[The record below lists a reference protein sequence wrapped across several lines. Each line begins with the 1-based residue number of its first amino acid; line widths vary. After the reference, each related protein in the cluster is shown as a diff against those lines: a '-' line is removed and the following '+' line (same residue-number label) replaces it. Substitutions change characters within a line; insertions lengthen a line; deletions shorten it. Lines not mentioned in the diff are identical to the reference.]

1 METGRVVEWHIA
13 EGNRIEEGELL
24 VSIETDKAIADIE
37 SPVSGVLLRIVGQVD
52 GVYDVGATLAW
63 IGEEGEE
70 VPGEP
75 AEQAQ
80 APAAE
85 QAIESRAT
93 PVALRLAQRHGI
105 DAEALQGTGP
115 GERVTKEDVQRA
127 IDDGTATPQK
137 APSEAPAPS
146 PAAQPKEQAADRPA
160 GSRVT
165 PVALRLAQRHGID
178 AEALQGTGPGG
189 RITKED
195 VQRAI
200 DDGTATPVEAPSEA
214 PAPSEVPVPSP
225 AAQPKEQAADRPAGS
240 RVTPVALRLAQRHGI
255 DAEALQGTGPG
266 GRITKE
272 DVQRAI
278 DDGTATPVEAPSEA
292 PAPSEVPV
300 PSPAAQPKEQAAGV
314 EVIPLAGIRRT
325 TAERLGAIWSQAPHV
340 TEGIEVDFT
349 ALQAARTAN
358 ADAWRNA
365 YGIAPTLNDFV
376 LKATAE
382 ALKSYPQL
390 NAALIDDA
398 IHQYSDINLGVA
410 IDIESGLVVPVVRKV
425 DTLGVIALAG
435 QVRELADRAR
445 NGKLGL
451 DDFTGG
457 TFTVTNLGGL
467 GVDWFTPVLNPPQ
480 CAILGVGR
488 VREAAVVADRS
499 IQFRDVATL
508 VLTFDHRAIDGAPCA
523 RFLADL
529 RARIE
534 DPGQLLP

>member
-1 METGRVVEWHIA
+1 MAIQFRLAALGHTMETGRVVEWHIA

-24 VSIETDKAIADIE
+24 VSIETDKAVADIE

-70 VPGEP
+70 VPDAP

-85 QAIESRAT
+85 QAAESRAT

-115 GERVTKEDVQRA
+115 GGRITKEDVQRA
-127 IDDGTATPQK
+127 IDDGTATPVE
-137 APSEAPAPS
+137 APSEAPAPT
-146 PAAQPKEQAADRPA
+146 PAAQPAKPAADRPA

-214 PAPSEVPVPSP
+214 PVPSEVPAPSP
-225 AAQPKEQAADRPAGS
+225 GAQS
-240 RVTPVALRLAQRHGI
+240 
-255 DAEALQGTGPG
+255 
-266 GRITKE
+266 
-272 DVQRAI
+272 
-278 DDGTATPVEAPSEA
+278 
-292 PAPSEVPV
+292 
-300 PSPAAQPKEQAAGV
+300 KEQAAGV

-349 ALQAARTAN
+349 ALQAARTEN

-365 YGIAPTLNDFV
+365 YGVAPTLNDFV

-425 DTLGVIALAG
+425 DTLGVIALASK
-435 QVRELADRAR
+435 VRELADRAR
-445 NGKLGL
+445 DGKLGL
-451 DDFTGG
+451 DDFVDG

-488 VREAAVVADRS
+488 VRQAAVVVDRS
-499 IQFRDVATL
+499 MQFRDVATL

-529 RARIE
+529 RTRIE
-534 DPGQLLP
+534 DPNQLLP

>member
-1 METGRVVEWHIA
+1 MAIQFRLAALGHTMETGRVVEWHIA
-13 EGNRIEEGELL
+13 EGSRIEEGQLL
-24 VSIETDKAIADIE
+24 VSIETDKAVADIE

-63 IGEEGEE
+63 FGEEGEA
-70 VPGEP
+70 VPDEP
-75 AEQAQ
+75 AAQAQ
-80 APAAE
+80 APAAK
-85 QAIESRAT
+85 QAAESRAT
-93 PVALRLAQRHGI
+93 PVALRLAQRHG
-105 DAEALQGTGP
+105 
-115 GERVTKEDVQRA
+115 V
-127 IDDGTATPQK
+127 
-137 APSEAPAPS
+137 
-146 PAAQPKEQAADRPA
+146 
-160 GSRVT
+160 
-165 PVALRLAQRHGID
+165 D

-189 RITKED
+189 RVTKED

-200 DDGTATPVEAPSEA
+200 DEGTAPPLKAASEA
-214 PAPSEVPVPSP
+214 PAPSP
-225 AAQPKEQAADRPAGS
+225 AAQPTKSAADRPAGS
-240 RVTPVALRLAQRHGI
+240 RATPVALRLAQRHGV

-266 GRITKE
+266 GRVTKE

-278 DDGTATPVEAPSEA
+278 DEGTATPVEVPRET
-292 PAPSEVPV
+292 PV
-300 PSPAAQPKEQAAGV
+300 PSPVAQSKEPAAGV

-358 ADAWRNA
+358 AEAWCNT

-382 ALKSYPQL
+382 ALKAHPQL
-390 NAALIDDA
+390 NAALIDNA

-435 QVRELADRAR
+435 KVRELAERAR

-488 VREAAVVADRS
+488 VRPAAVVTDRS

>member
-1 METGRVVEWHIA
+1 MAIQFRLAALGHTMETGRVVEWHIA
-13 EGNRIEEGELL
+13 EGSRIEEGELL
-24 VSIETDKAIADIE
+24 VSIETDKAVADIE

-63 IGEEGEE
+63 FGEEGEA
-70 VPGEP
+70 VPDEP
-75 AEQAQ
+75 AAQAQ
-80 APAAE
+80 APAAKS
-85 QAIESRAT
+85 AAESRA
-93 PVALRLAQRHGI
+93 
-105 DAEALQGTGP
+105 
-115 GERVTKEDVQRA
+115 
-127 IDDGTATPQK
+127 
-137 APSEAPAPS
+137 
-146 PAAQPKEQAADRPA
+146 
-160 GSRVT
+160 T

-200 DDGTATPVEAPSEA
+200 DDGAATPLKAASDA
-214 PAPSEVPVPSP
+214 PSP
-225 AAQPKEQAADRPAGS
+225 AAQPTKPAADRPAGS
-240 RVTPVALRLAQRHGI
+240 RVTPVALRLAQRHGVN
-255 DAEALQGTGPG
+255 AEVLQGTGPG

-292 PAPSEVPV
+292 PAPST
-300 PSPAAQPKEQAAGV
+300 AAQPKEPAAGV
-314 EVIPLAGIRRT
+314 EVTPLAGIRRT
-325 TAERLGAIWSQAPHV
+325 TAERLGTIWSQAPHV

-349 ALQAARTAN
+349 VLQAARTAN
-358 ADAWRNA
+358 ADAWRDA

-382 ALKSYPQL
+382 ALKAHPQL

-410 IDIESGLVVPVVRKV
+410 IDIESGLVVPVVRNV
-425 DTLGVIALAG
+425 DRLGVIALAN

-451 DDFTGG
+451 DDYTDG

-534 DPGQLLP
+534 DPEQLLP

>member
-1 METGRVVEWHIA
+1 MAIQFRLAALGHTMETGRVVEWHIA
-13 EGNRIEEGELL
+13 EGSRIEEGELL
-24 VSIETDKAIADIE
+24 VSIETDKAVADIE

-70 VPGEP
+70 VPDAP
-75 AEQAQ
+75 AAQAQ
-80 APAAE
+80 APAAKP
-85 QAIESRAT
+85 AAESRAT
-93 PVALRLAQRHGI
+93 PVALRLAQRHGV

-115 GERVTKEDVQRA
+115 DGRVTKEDVQRA
-127 IDDGTATPQK
+127 IDEGTATPVET
-137 APSEAPAPS
+137 PTET
-146 PAAQPKEQAADRPA
+146 PAAEQAA

-178 AEALQGTGPGG
+178 TEALQGTGPGG
-189 RITKED
+189 RVIKED

-200 DDGTATPVEAPSEA
+200 DEGTATPKKAPTEA
-214 PAPSEVPVPSP
+214 PA
-225 AAQPKEQAADRPAGS
+225 AGQTTGS
-240 RVTPVALRLAQRHGI
+240 RVTPVALRLAQRHGV

-266 GRITKE
+266 GRVTKE

-278 DDGTATPVEAPSEA
+278 DEGAATPVEAPRET
-292 PAPSEVPV
+292 PA
-300 PSPAAQPKEQAAGV
+300 PSPAAQPKESDAGV

-358 ADAWRNA
+358 AEAWRNA
-365 YGIAPTLNDFV
+365 YGVAPTLNDFV

-382 ALKSYPQL
+382 ALKAHPQL

-398 IHQYSDINLGVA
+398 VHQYSDINLGVA
-410 IDIESGLVVPVVRKV
+410 IDIESGLVVPVVRNV
-425 DTLGVIALAG
+425 DTLGVIALAN
-435 QVRELADRAR
+435 QVRGLADRAR

-451 DDFTGG
+451 DDFSGG

-529 RARIE
+529 RTRIE
-534 DPGQLLP
+534 NPDLLLP

>member
-1 METGRVVEWHIA
+1 MAIQFRLAALGHTMETGRVVEWHIA

-24 VSIETDKAIADIE
+24 VSIETDKAVADIE

-63 IGEEGEE
+63 FGEEGEA
-70 VPGEP
+70 VPDEP

-80 APAAE
+80 APAAK
-85 QAIESRAT
+85 QAAESRAT

-115 GERVTKEDVQRA
+115 GGRVTKEDVQRA
-127 IDDGTATPQK
+127 IDDGTATPV
-137 APSEAPAPS
+137 EAPAET
-146 PAAQPKEQAADRPA
+146 PAAGQTT

-189 RITKED
+189 RVIKED

-200 DDGTATPVEAPSEA
+200 DDGTATPVEAPAET
-214 PAPSEVPVPSP
+214 P
-225 AAQPKEQAADRPAGS
+225 AAGQTTGS

-266 GRITKE
+266 GRVTKE

-278 DDGTATPVEAPSEA
+278 DDGTATPVEAPRET
-292 PAPSEVPV
+292 PV
-300 PSPAAQPKEQAAGV
+300 PSPASQPKEPAAGV

-325 TAERLGAIWSQAPHV
+325 TAERLGAIWAQAPHV

-365 YGIAPTLNDFV
+365 YGVAPTLNDFV

-382 ALKSYPQL
+382 ALKAHPQL
-390 NAALIDDA
+390 NSALIDDA

-410 IDIESGLVVPVVRKV
+410 IDIESGLVVPVVRNV
-425 DTLGVIALAG
+425 DTLGVIALAN

-445 NGKLGL
+445 SGKLGL
-451 DDFTGG
+451 DDFSGG

-534 DPGQLLP
+534 DPSQLLP

>member
-1 METGRVVEWHIA
+1 MAIQFRLAALGHTMETGRVVEWHIA
-13 EGNRIEEGELL
+13 EGSRIEEGELL
-24 VSIETDKAIADIE
+24 VSIETDKAVADIE

-63 IGEEGEE
+63 IGEEGEA
-70 VPGEP
+70 VPDEP

-80 APAAE
+80 APAAQ
-85 QAIESRAT
+85 QAVESRAT
-93 PVALRLAQRHGI
+93 PI
-105 DAEALQGTGP
+105 
-115 GERVTKEDVQRA
+115 
-127 IDDGTATPQK
+127 
-137 APSEAPAPS
+137 
-146 PAAQPKEQAADRPA
+146 
-160 GSRVT
+160 
-165 PVALRLAQRHGID
+165 ALRLAQRHGID

-200 DDGTATPVEAPSEA
+200 DEGTATPAEAPTEA
-214 PAPSEVPVPSP
+214 PA
-225 AAQPKEQAADRPAGS
+225 AEQAAGS

-255 DAEALQGTGPG
+255 DAEALQGSGPGGRVIKEDVQRAIDEGTATPVEAPTETPAAGQTTGSRVTPVALRLAQRHGIDAETLQGTGPG

-278 DDGTATPVEAPSEA
+278 DEGAATAVEAPRET
-292 PAPSEVPV
+292 PA
-300 PSPAAQPKEQAAGV
+300 PSPAAQPEEPDAGV

-349 ALQAARTAN
+349 VLQAARTAN
-358 ADAWRNA
+358 ADAWRNT
-365 YGIAPTLNDFV
+365 YGVAPTLNDFV

-382 ALKSYPQL
+382 ALKSQPQL

-410 IDIESGLVVPVVRKV
+410 IDIESGLVVPVVRNV

-435 QVRELADRAR
+435 KVRELADRAR

-499 IQFRDVATL
+499 IQFRDMATL

>member
-1 METGRVVEWHIA
+1 MAIQFRLAALGHTMETGRVVEWHIA
-13 EGNRIEEGELL
+13 EGSRIEEGELL
-24 VSIETDKAIADIE
+24 VSIETDKAVADIE

-63 IGEEGEE
+63 FGEEGEA
-70 VPGEP
+70 VPDDP
-75 AEQAQ
+75 AAQAQ
-80 APAAE
+80 ASAAKPAA
-85 QAIESRAT
+85 ESRAT

-115 GERVTKEDVQRA
+115 GGRVTKEDVQRA
-127 IDDGTATPQK
+127 LDAGTTTPVA
-137 APSEAPAPS
+137 APTEAPA
-146 PAAQPKEQAADRPA
+146 AEQAA

-189 RITKED
+189 RVIKED

-200 DDGTATPVEAPSEA
+200 DEGTTTPVEVPTEA
-214 PAPSEVPVPSP
+214 PA
-225 AAQPKEQAADRPAGS
+225 AEQAAGS

-266 GRITKE
+266 GRVTKE

-278 DDGTATPVEAPSEA
+278 DEGAAAPVEAPIEA
-292 PAPSEVPV
+292 PRETPA
-300 PSPAAQPKEQAAGV
+300 PSPAAQPKEPVAGV

-349 ALQAARTAN
+349 ALQTTRTEN

-365 YGIAPTLNDFV
+365 YGVAPTLNDFV

-390 NAALIDDA
+390 NAALVDDA

-410 IDIESGLVVPVVRKV
+410 IDIESGLVVPVVRNV
-425 DTLGVIALAG
+425 DILGVIALAN

-451 DDFTGG
+451 DDFSGG

-534 DPGQLLP
+534 DPEQLLP

>member
-1 METGRVVEWHIA
+1 MAIQFRLAALGHTMETGRVVEWHIA
-13 EGNRIEEGELL
+13 EGNTIEEGQLL
-24 VSIETDKAIADIE
+24 VSIETDKAVADIE

-70 VPGEP
+70 VPDEP
-75 AEQAQ
+75 AEQPQVRAATQ
-80 APAAE
+80 AT
-85 QAIESRAT
+85 ESRA
-93 PVALRLAQRHGI
+93 
-105 DAEALQGTGP
+105 
-115 GERVTKEDVQRA
+115 
-127 IDDGTATPQK
+127 
-137 APSEAPAPS
+137 
-146 PAAQPKEQAADRPA
+146 
-160 GSRVT
+160 T

-200 DDGTATPVEAPSEA
+200 DDGTATPLKVPSEA
-214 PAPSEVPVPSP
+214 PAPST
-225 AAQPKEQAADRPAGS
+225 AAQLKEPTAERPAGS

-255 DAEALQGTGPG
+255 DAEVLQGTGPG

-292 PAPSEVPV
+292 PAS
-300 PSPAAQPKEQAAGV
+300 STAAQPKEPTAGT

-325 TAERLGAIWSQAPHV
+325 TAERLGAIWAQAPHV

-358 ADAWRNA
+358 ADAWRDT

-382 ALKSYPQL
+382 ALKAHPQL
-390 NAALIDDA
+390 NSALIDDA

-410 IDIESGLVVPVVRKV
+410 IDIESGLVVPVVRNV

-435 QVRELADRAR
+435 KVRELADRAR

-451 DDFTGG
+451 DDFAGG

-488 VREAAVVADRS
+488 VRQAAVVADRS

-534 DPGQLLP
+534 DPSQLLP

>member
-1 METGRVVEWHIA
+1 MAIQFRLAALGHTMETGRVVEWHVA
-13 EGNRIEEGELL
+13 EGSRIEEGELL
-24 VSIETDKAIADIE
+24 VSIETDKAVADIE

-63 IGEEGEE
+63 FGEEGEA
-70 VPGEP
+70 VPDEP

-80 APAAE
+80 ASAAKPAAE
-85 QAIESRAT
+85 SRA
-93 PVALRLAQRHGI
+93 
-105 DAEALQGTGP
+105 
-115 GERVTKEDVQRA
+115 
-127 IDDGTATPQK
+127 
-137 APSEAPAPS
+137 
-146 PAAQPKEQAADRPA
+146 
-160 GSRVT
+160 T

-200 DDGTATPVEAPSEA
+200 DDGTATPLKAASEAPS
-214 PAPSEVPVPSP
+214 S
-225 AAQPKEQAADRPAGS
+225 AAQATKPAADRPAGS
-240 RVTPVALRLAQRHGI
+240 RVTPVALRLAQRHGVN
-255 DAEALQGTGPG
+255 AEVLQGTGPG

-278 DDGTATPVEAPSEA
+278 DDGIATPVEAPSEA
-292 PAPSEVPV
+292 PTPST
-300 PSPAAQPKEQAAGV
+300 AAQPKEPAAGV
-314 EVIPLAGIRRT
+314 EVTPLAGIRRT

-358 ADAWRNA
+358 ADAWRDA

-382 ALKSYPQL
+382 ALKAHPQL

-410 IDIESGLVVPVVRKV
+410 IDIESGLVVPVVRNV
-425 DTLGVIALAG
+425 DRLGVIALAN

-451 DDFTGG
+451 DDYTDG

-534 DPGQLLP
+534 DPEQLLP

>member
-1 METGRVVEWHIA
+1 MAIQFRLAALGHTMETGRVVEWHIA
-13 EGNRIEEGELL
+13 EGSRIEEGQLL
-24 VSIETDKAIADIE
+24 VSIETDKAVADVE

-63 IGEEGEE
+63 IGEEGEA
-70 VPGEP
+70 VPDEST
-75 AEQAQ
+75 EQPKASAAGQ
-80 APAAE
+80 AAG
-85 QAIESRAT
+85 SRAT

-115 GERVTKEDVQRA
+115 GGRVTKEDVQRA
-127 IDDGTATPQK
+127 IDEGSAIPQK
-137 APSEAPAPS
+137 APTEAPATG
-146 PAAQPKEQAADRPA
+146 QAA

-189 RITKED
+189 RVIKED

-200 DDGTATPVEAPSEA
+200 DEGTATPQKAPTETPTPEAAVQPEAP
-214 PAPSEVPVPSP
+214 
-225 AAQPKEQAADRPAGS
+225 
-240 RVTPVALRLAQRHGI
+240 T
-255 DAEALQGTGPG
+255 
-266 GRITKE
+266 
-272 DVQRAI
+272 
-278 DDGTATPVEAPSEA
+278 
-292 PAPSEVPV
+292 
-300 PSPAAQPKEQAAGV
+300 AGV
-314 EVIPLAGIRRT
+314 EVIPLIGIRRT
-325 TAERLGAIWSQAPHV
+325 TAERLGTIWSQAPHV

-349 ALQAARTAN
+349 ALQDARTRN
-358 ADAWRNA
+358 VETWRDA
-365 YGIAPTLNDFV
+365 YGIAPTINDFV

-382 ALKSYPQL
+382 ALKAHPRL

-435 QVRELADRAR
+435 KVRELADRAR

-451 DDFTGG
+451 DDFSDG

-488 VREAAVVADRS
+488 VREAAVVADRA

-534 DPGQLLP
+534 DPEQLLP

>member
-1 METGRVVEWHIA
+1 MAIQFRLAALGHTMETGRVVEWHIA
-13 EGNRIEEGELL
+13 EGSRIEEGELL
-24 VSIETDKAIADIE
+24 VSIETDKAVADIE

-63 IGEEGEE
+63 FGEEGEA
-70 VPGEP
+70 VPDEA

-80 APAAE
+80 SPAAKPAAE
-85 QAIESRAT
+85 SRA
-93 PVALRLAQRHGI
+93 
-105 DAEALQGTGP
+105 
-115 GERVTKEDVQRA
+115 
-127 IDDGTATPQK
+127 
-137 APSEAPAPS
+137 
-146 PAAQPKEQAADRPA
+146 
-160 GSRVT
+160 T

-200 DDGTATPVEAPSEA
+200 DDGTATPVEAPTEA
-214 PAPSEVPVPSP
+214 PA
-225 AAQPKEQAADRPAGS
+225 AEQAAGS
-240 RVTPVALRLAQRHGI
+240 RVTPVALRLAQRHGV

-266 GRITKE
+266 GRVIKE

-278 DDGTATPVEAPSEA
+278 DDGTATPVEAPTETPAAGQTTGSRVTPVALRLAQRHGVDAEALQGTGPGGRVTKEDVQRAIDEGTVTPVEAPSEA
-292 PAPSEVPV
+292 PAS
-300 PSPAAQPKEQAAGV
+300 SPAAQPKEPAAGV

-349 ALQAARTAN
+349 ALQAARTEN
-358 ADAWRNA
+358 ADAWRDA

-382 ALKSYPQL
+382 ALKAHPQL

-410 IDIESGLVVPVVRKV
+410 IDIESGLVVPVVRNV
-425 DTLGVIALAG
+425 DRLGVIALAN

-445 NGKLGL
+445 TGKLGL
-451 DDFTGG
+451 DDYTDG

-534 DPGQLLP
+534 DPEQLLP

>member
-1 METGRVVEWHIA
+1 MAIQFRLAALGHTMETGRVVEWHIA
-13 EGNRIEEGELL
+13 EGSKIEEGQLL
-24 VSIETDKAIADIE
+24 VSIETDKAVADIE
-37 SPVSGVLLRIVGQVD
+37 SPVSGILLRIVGQVD

-63 IGEEGEE
+63 IGEEGEA
-70 VPGEP
+70 VPDEP
-75 AEQAQ
+75 AEQSQ
-80 APAAE
+80 VPAAKP
-85 QAIESRAT
+85 AAESRAT
-93 PVALRLAQRHGI
+93 PVALRLAQRHGV

-115 GERVTKEDVQRA
+115 GGRVTKEDVQRA
-127 IDDGTATPQK
+127 IDDGTAPPLK
-137 APSEAPAPS
+137 AASEAPAPS
-146 PAAQPKEQAADRPA
+146 VAGQPEASDGEPAR
-160 GSRVT
+160 SRVT
-165 PVALRLAQRHGID
+165 PVAQRLAQRHGVD
-178 AEALQGTGPGG
+178 AEVLQGTGPGG
-189 RITKED
+189 RVTKED

-200 DDGTATPVEAPSEA
+200 DDGT
-214 PAPSEVPVPSP
+214 
-225 AAQPKEQAADRPAGS
+225 
-240 RVTPVALRLAQRHGI
+240 VTPLKATDDTPQKA
-255 DAEALQGTGPG
+255 DAA
-266 GRITKE
+266 
-272 DVQRAI
+272 
-278 DDGTATPVEAPSEA
+278 
-292 PAPSEVPV
+292 
-300 PSPAAQPKEQAAGV
+300 SPAAGV

-358 ADAWRNA
+358 ADAWRAA
-365 YGIAPTLNDFV
+365 YGVAPTLNDFV

-382 ALKSYPQL
+382 ALKAHPQL

-398 IHQYSDINLGVA
+398 IHRYSDINLGVA

-435 QVRELADRAR
+435 QVKELADRAR
-445 NGKLGL
+445 NGQLGL
-451 DDFTGG
+451 DDFSDG

-488 VREAAVVADRS
+488 VRQAAVVADRS

-534 DPGQLLP
+534 EPSQLLP

>member
-1 METGRVVEWHIA
+1 M
-13 EGNRIEEGELL
+13 
-24 VSIETDKAIADIE
+24 
-37 SPVSGVLLRIVGQVD
+37 
-52 GVYDVGATLAW
+52 
-63 IGEEGEE
+63 
-70 VPGEP
+70 
-75 AEQAQ
+75 
-80 APAAE
+80 
-85 QAIESRAT
+85 
-93 PVALRLAQRHGI
+93 
-105 DAEALQGTGP
+105 
-115 GERVTKEDVQRA
+115 
-127 IDDGTATPQK
+127 
-137 APSEAPAPS
+137 PS
-146 PAAQPKEQAADRPA
+146 
-160 GSRVT
+160 
-165 PVALRLAQRHGID
+165 RLAQRHGID

-214 PAPSEVPVPSP
+214 PAPSEVP
-225 AAQPKEQAADRPAGS
+225 A
-240 RVTPVALRLAQRHGI
+240 
-255 DAEALQGTGPG
+255 
-266 GRITKE
+266 
-272 DVQRAI
+272 
-278 DDGTATPVEAPSEA
+278 
-292 PAPSEVPV
+292 

-398 IHQYSDINLGVA
+398 IHQYRDINLGVA

-488 VREAAVVADRS
+488 VREAAVVADR
-499 IQFRDVATL
+499 
-508 VLTFDHRAIDGAPCA
+508 FDSVPRCGDACSH
-523 RFLADL
+523 L
-529 RARIE
+529 
-534 DPGQLLP
+534 

>member
-1 METGRVVEWHIA
+1 MAIQFRLAALGHTMETGRVVEWHIA
-13 EGNRIEEGELL
+13 EGGKIEEGELL
-24 VSIETDKAIADIE
+24 VSIETDKAVADIE

-63 IGEEGEE
+63 IGEEGEA
-70 VPGEP
+70 VPDAP
-75 AEQAQ
+75 AEQPQ
-80 APAAE
+80 APAAKPVT
-85 QAIESRAT
+85 ESRAT

-105 DAEALQGTGP
+105 DAEAVEGTGP
-115 GERVTKEDVQRA
+115 AGRITKEDVQRA
-127 IDDGTATPQK
+127 IDDGTATPLK
-137 APSEAPAPS
+137 APTEAPAPS
-146 PAAQPKEQAADRPA
+146 TTAQPTKSAADRPA

-165 PVALRLAQRHGID
+165 PVALRLAQRHGVD

-189 RITKED
+189 RVTKED

-200 DDGTATPVEAPSEA
+200 DDGTATPLEAPSEVPAPSEA
-214 PAPSEVPVPSP
+214 PAPSPT
-225 AAQPKEQAADRPAGS
+225 AQPE
-240 RVTPVALRLAQRHGI
+240 TP
-255 DAEALQGTGPG
+255 
-266 GRITKE
+266 
-272 DVQRAI
+272 
-278 DDGTATPVEAPSEA
+278 
-292 PAPSEVPV
+292 
-300 PSPAAQPKEQAAGV
+300 AAGV
-314 EVIPLAGIRRT
+314 EVTPLAGIRRT

-365 YGIAPTLNDFV
+365 YGVAPTLNDFV

-382 ALKSYPQL
+382 ALKAHPQL
-390 NAALIDDA
+390 NSALIDDA

-410 IDIESGLVVPVVRKV
+410 IDIESGLVVPVIRGV
-425 DTLGVIALAG
+425 DKLGVIALAN

-534 DPGQLLP
+534 DPEQLLP

>member
-1 METGRVVEWHIA
+1 MAIQFRLAALGHTMETGRVVEWHIA
-13 EGNRIEEGELL
+13 EGSRIEEGELL
-24 VSIETDKAIADIE
+24 VSIETDKAVADIE

-63 IGEEGEE
+63 FGEEGEA
-70 VPGEP
+70 VPDEP
-75 AEQAQ
+75 ADQAQ
-80 APAAE
+80 APAAKP
-85 QAIESRAT
+85 AAESRAT

-115 GERVTKEDVQRA
+115 GGRV
-127 IDDGTATPQK
+127 
-137 APSEAPAPS
+137 
-146 PAAQPKEQAADRPA
+146 
-160 GSRVT
+160 
-165 PVALRLAQRHGID
+165 
-178 AEALQGTGPGG
+178 
-189 RITKED
+189 TKED

-200 DDGTATPVEAPSEA
+200 DDGTATPVEAPAEA
-214 PAPSEVPVPSP
+214 PA
-225 AAQPKEQAADRPAGS
+225 AEQAAGSQVTPVALRLAQRHGVDAEALQGTGPGGRVIKEDVQRAIDEGTTTPVEAPTEAPAAGQTTGS
-240 RVTPVALRLAQRHGI
+240 RVTPVALRLAQRHGV

-266 GRITKE
+266 GRVTKE
-272 DVQRAI
+272 DVQRAV
-278 DDGTATPVEAPSEA
+278 DEGAAPPVETPRET
-292 PAPSEVPV
+292 PAPSPI
-300 PSPAAQPKEQAAGV
+300 AQPKEPAAGV

-325 TAERLGAIWSQAPHV
+325 TAERLGTIWSQAPHV

-358 ADAWRNA
+358 AEAWRNA
-365 YGIAPTLNDFV
+365 YGVAPTLNDFV

-382 ALKSYPQL
+382 ALKAHPQL

-410 IDIESGLVVPVVRKV
+410 IDIESGLVVPVVRSV
-425 DTLGVIALAG
+425 DTLGVIALAN

-451 DDFTGG
+451 DDFSGG

-534 DPGQLLP
+534 DPEQLLP

>member
-1 METGRVVEWHIA
+1 MAIQFRLAALGHTMETGRVVEWHIA
-13 EGNRIEEGELL
+13 EGSRIEEGELL
-24 VSIETDKAIADIE
+24 VSIETDKAVADIE

-63 IGEEGEE
+63 IGEEGEA
-70 VPGEP
+70 VPDEP
-75 AEQAQ
+75 AEPAQ
-80 APAAE
+80 APTASAVPSIPTKSGQAA
-85 QAIESRAT
+85 ESRA
-93 PVALRLAQRHGI
+93 
-105 DAEALQGTGP
+105 
-115 GERVTKEDVQRA
+115 
-127 IDDGTATPQK
+127 
-137 APSEAPAPS
+137 
-146 PAAQPKEQAADRPA
+146 
-160 GSRVT
+160 T

-200 DDGTATPVEAPSEA
+200 DDGTATPLKAASE
-214 PAPSEVPVPSP
+214 VPSP
-225 AAQPKEQAADRPAGS
+225 AAQPTKPAADRPAGS

-266 GRITKE
+266 GRVIKE

-278 DDGTATPVEAPSEA
+278 DEGTATPQKTVSEA
-292 PAPSEVPV
+292 PV
-300 PSPAAQPKEQAAGV
+300 PSPAAQPKAPAEGV

-358 ADAWRNA
+358 ADAWRAA
-365 YGIAPTLNDFV
+365 YGVAPTLNDFV

-382 ALKSYPQL
+382 ALKSHPQL

-398 IHQYSDINLGVA
+398 VHQYSDINLGVA
-410 IDIESGLVVPVVRKV
+410 IDIESGLVVPVIRNV
-425 DTLGVIALAG
+425 DKLGVIALAS
-435 QVRELADRAR
+435 QIREIADRAR

-451 DDFTGG
+451 NDFAGG

-488 VREAAVVADRS
+488 VRQAAVVADRS

-508 VLTFDHRAIDGAPCA
+508 VLTFDHRAVDGAPCA